1 MNGLFLMCLLIVFG
15 ANLYGYLHRP
25 NTSLERTRER

>member
-1 MNGLFLMCLLIVFG
+1 MNRGRRVCFIGCGEEGLVNL
-15 ANLYGYLHRP
+15 ANLP